1 MEGVEGPQPNW
12 NALSSPVHDK
22 IIQQMAAFQLEL
34 GKIRFD
40 RIGSIRTDSTT
51 GHGASFI
58 DILSDWRA
66 IAVLSTL
73 HLITT
78 TVSRS

>member
-1 MEGVEGPQPNW
+1 MEGVEGWQPNW
-12 NALSSPVHDK
+12 NALSAPVRDE

-40 RIGSIRTDSTT
+40 KVGRIRRDSTT
-51 GHGASFI
+51 GASFI
-58 DILSDWRA
+58 DSFL
-66 IAVLSTL
+66 VGEQSTL